1 MSATLQTPG
10 LGPVG
15 RDVPATWYGA
25 SHLAAD
31 RDERAARRALRA
43 QVARLEREAAGIVA
57 SAFPRLDPGAPP
69 PSLAGPRLLGLAELE
84 RVRDALAERVTDLR
98 AAAAAQAERQAAARA
113 ELERM
118 LADPPAHR
126 WRRLSN
132 ADLGRPGC
140 TTYHVRPRVG
150 LLGLLMGWWQVKV
163 SGGCPL
169 PA

>member
-10 LGPVG
+10 FDPVAG
-15 RDVPATWYGA
+15 RDVPAA
-25 SHLAAD
+25 AHL
-31 RDERAARRALRA
+31 DERAARRALRA

-57 SAFPRLDPGAPP
+57 SAFPRLDPGASP
-69 PSLAGPRLLGLAELE
+69 PSLAGPRLLGL
-84 RVRDALAERVTDLR
+84 
-98 AAAAAQAERQAAARA
+98 A

-140 TTYHVRPRVG
+140 TTYHVRP
-150 LLGLLMGWWQVKV
+150 LAAAAAHQAV
-163 SGGCPL
+163 SG
-169 PA
+169 